1 MISEAQ
7 IKIDLI
13 KKILAINDISALSTI
28 DDILKKSKEKD
39 GIYKVSVEQLDA
51 LKEAEEDIKY
61 GRISTDE
68 EVNAEEDEWLKE

>member
-39 GIYKVSVEQLDA
+39 GIYKVSIEQLEA
-51 LKEAEEDIKY
+51 LKAAEEDIKY
-61 GRISTDE
+61 GRISSDE
-68 EVNAEEDEWLKE
+68 DVNAEEDEWLKK

>member
-39 GIYKVSVEQLDA
+39 GIHKVSVEQLDA

>member
-7 IKIDLI
+7 IKINLI
-13 KKILAINDISALSTI
+13 KKILGINDISALSAI

-51 LKEAEEDIKY
+51 LKAAEEDIKY
-61 GRISTDE
+61 GRISTNE

>member
-51 LKEAEEDIKY
+51 LKAAEEDIKY

>member
-39 GIYKVSVEQLDA
+39 GIYKVSIEQLEA
-51 LKEAEEDIKY
+51 LKAAEEDIKY
-61 GRISTDE
+61 GRISTDK